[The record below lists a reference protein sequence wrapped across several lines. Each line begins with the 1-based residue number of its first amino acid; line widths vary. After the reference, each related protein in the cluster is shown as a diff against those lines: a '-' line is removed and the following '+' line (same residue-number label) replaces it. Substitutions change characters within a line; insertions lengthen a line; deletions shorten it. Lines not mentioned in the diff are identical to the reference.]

1 MADTTISDV
10 FFRNEKM
17 PETSDGERPSPDRE
31 TAFGSAGCMF
41 DRLTGLPSFHLFED
55 RLQTALTGELLKD
68 IRMRRFQIAV
78 IGVFVRDLPQ
88 TGDEAVQK
96 QILRRVADMLQQ
108 ALPKNYTVARGI
120 NYHFWIMV
128 PNIGGS
134 AEIGI
139 ETEKIAALLSQPLIV
154 GSHGYRLAYNIGVS
168 VFDGDAV
175 SQATLV
181 GQAIA
186 ALQKAIDSG
195 ENRIVYFAEL
205 VP

>member
-1 MADTTISDV
+1 
-10 FFRNEKM
+10 
-17 PETSDGERPSPDRE
+17 
-31 TAFGSAGCMF
+31 
-41 DRLTGLPSFHLFED
+41 
-55 RLQTALTGELLKD
+55 
-68 IRMRRFQIAV
+68 
-78 IGVFVRDLPQ
+78 
-88 TGDEAVQK
+88 
-96 QILRRVADMLQQ
+96 
-108 ALPKNYTVARGI
+108 
-120 NYHFWIMV
+120 MV